1 MTTTTTG
8 QAWTVNSIQ
17 HAMRQAGSH
26 WWDPGTMR
34 SFGTHVWPKVFQ
46 GPGGI
51 YFFTRDPRFY
61 SDDERGY
68 TVRRFCPETLEVI
81 RIGEDVG
88 GIQDSSQAQAQAADL
103 AGEGHT
109 VTSEMHRNVSDVEQL
124 RQTIEQHTGQTVSHD
139 DVLHLVR
146 LATNYGA
153 LCVVACN
160 RTLEDYELD
169 EQNSQAQQIEAL
181 ALMIGCTGTVLGGDP
196 RGCTAKLTFQDGHTD
211 DMGQEGLC
219 IPTLDNEEDDE

>member
-1 MTTTTTG
+1 MTTTTD
-8 QAWTVNSIQ
+8 QAWTVNNIQ

-26 WWDPGTMR
+26 WWDPATMR
-34 SFGTHVWPKVFQ
+34 SFQTWVLPQVFQ

-51 YFFTRDPRFY
+51 YFVTRDPNFY
-61 SDDERGY
+61 SDDDRGY
-68 TVRRFCPETLEVI
+68 TVRRFCPETLEVVLVGYSH
-81 RIGEDVG
+81 RNFEDRNLAL
-88 GIQDSSQAQAQAADL
+88 DEAAKL

-109 VTSEMHRNVSDVEQL
+109 FTSEMYRNVSDVEQL
-124 RQTIEQHTGQTVSHD
+124 RQTIEQHAGQTVSHD

-146 LATNYGA
+146 LATNYGDW
-153 LCVVACN
+153 CVEACN
-160 RTLEDYELD
+160 RTLEDYELEYQRSD
-169 EQNSQAQQIEAL
+169 AQEIEAL